1 MEDRIEI
8 ELQEEELLDVELQN
22 EETFDVELANDVII
36 DTTDKNY
43 FYIQNTASNIWE
55 ITHNLNKY
63 PSVTIIDSSGN
74 EVIGDVEYNSVN
86 QVTLTFAG
94 AFKGTATLN

>member
-1 MEDRIEI
+1 MEDKIEI
-8 ELQEEELLDVELQN
+8 ELQEEEKIDVELQD

-43 FYIQNTASNIWE
+43 FYTQSTASDVWE

-74 EVIGDVEYNSVN
+74 EVIGDVEYNSIN

>member
-8 ELQEEELLDVELQN
+8 ELQEEELLDVELQD

-36 DTTDKNY
+36 ETTDKNY
-43 FYIQNTASNIWE
+43 FYTQSTASDVWK

-74 EVIGDVEYNSVN
+74 EVIGDVEYNSIN